1 MIKKTLTCAT
11 AIAASAILL
20 SANVA
25 QANPATPMAV
35 VESSAAQLCS
45 AISAAP
51 TKAGVAQG
59 LTRLQNQGLDSADGA
74 LAILIAIGHVCP
86 QHEDLVMN
94 TMAAF
99 AGQEGC
105 TKPT

>member
-1 MIKKTLTCAT
+1 MIKKALTCAT
-11 AIAASAILL
+11 AIAASAIML

-35 VESSAAQLCS
+35 VELSAAHLCS

-51 TKAGVAQG
+51 TKAGVTQG
-59 LTRLQNQGLDSADGA
+59 LTRLQNRGLDSADRA

-94 TMAAF
+94 IVAGF
-99 AGQEGC
+99 AVEEGC
-105 TKPT
+105 RKPT